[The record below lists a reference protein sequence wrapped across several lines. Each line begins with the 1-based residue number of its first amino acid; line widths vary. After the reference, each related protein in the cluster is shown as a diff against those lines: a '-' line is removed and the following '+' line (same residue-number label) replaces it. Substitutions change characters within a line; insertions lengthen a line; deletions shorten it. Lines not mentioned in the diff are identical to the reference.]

1 MDTIDLAEKK
11 TFLDKF
17 GALFLTA
24 FVFLLPIFIFPSSI
38 LPFQAGKA
46 LLIFIFSLSF
56 FVAWIIDRIRVGK
69 VVIPQSFTLAVLLGL
84 VFVYFISALLSKSV
98 FQGIVGRG
106 FELDT
111 AFSISSFFLILFLIT
126 QFFRTKQSIFNLYI
140 AIFSSFFVLFIFS
153 FIRLVAGPEVFS
165 FGILNTSV
173 SNLIGSWNDFGVFF
187 GLITILSLVMLEILP
202 PKGILRFLL
211 YVATFLSLFA
221 LSVVNFNSV
230 WYVVGFFA
238 LALFVY
244 SFVFAKVFDSEGNKI
259 LEFKDR
265 NFLNLPKLPL
275 LVVLFSIIFLIT
287 GSQFFSKQ
295 YPSLNV
301 GNYISQK
308 LNLVQLEARPSWGTT
323 FDVALNTL
331 KTDSLFGVGPN
342 QFYTEW
348 LKYKP
353 KVVNESAFW
362 NIDFNFGIGIIPSAF
377 ISVGLLGGF
386 FWIIFL
392 FIFFYSSIQIIKKPR
407 EDLFAYYLSVTS
419 FVGASYL
426 WIMSIFYTTSTVPF
440 AFAFIFTGACMASF
454 VVSKD
459 ISEKTFSWNTEPSK
473 RFSVLILSIV
483 FILGSVASFVM
494 VAKRYVSLA
503 YFNNA
508 LLVFNTASDLEG
520 AEQNVRK
527 AISVNGDDT
536 YYRGLSEIALINLNI
551 VASQVTSKTSP
562 EEIRDKF
569 SLLMSGAIQSA
580 QSARDVNPANY
591 QNWISLAKTYEVV
604 VPLKVAGAY
613 ESAKSAYFEAA
624 SRNPTSPAILLSLA
638 RLEVAN
644 GQNEAARN
652 FIKQSLDLK
661 GNYTDAIF
669 LLSQIEVAEGNLDGA
684 IKSVESASIISPNDP
699 TVFFQL
705 GFLHYNNSDY
715 KKAITSL
722 ERAVALES
730 SYANARYFLGLSYDK
745 SGRKE
750 DAIIQ
755 FESIEKTNPTN
766 QEVKFILGNLRAGNG
781 AFSKV
786 APPLDDKPEKRKN
799 TPIEDT
805 NRSNN
810 L

>member
-1 MDTIDLAEKK
+1 MAEKK

-24 FVFLLPIFIFPSSI
+24 FVFLLPIFVFPSSL

-46 LLIFIFSLSF
+46 LLVFIFSISL
-56 FVAWIIDRIRVGK
+56 FVAWVVDRIRVGK
-69 VVIPQSFTLAVLLGL
+69 VVIPKSFALAVLLGL
-84 VFVYFISALLSKSV
+84 VFVYFISALFSKSA

-111 AFSISSFFLILFLIT
+111 AFSILSFFLISFLIT

-153 FIRLVAGPEVFS
+153 FIRFVAGPGVFS
-165 FGILNTSV
+165 FGVLNTSV

-187 GLITILSLVMLEILP
+187 GLITILSMVMLEILP

-211 YVATFLSLFA
+211 YFASALSLLA
-221 LSVVNFNSV
+221 LSVINFNSV

-244 SFVFAKVFDSEGNKI
+244 SFAFAKVFDSEGNKI

-265 NFLNLPKLPL
+265 NFLKLPKVPL
-275 LVVLFSIIFLIT
+275 VVVLFSIIFLIT
-287 GSQFFSKQ
+287 GSQFFSKE
-295 YPSLNV
+295 YPNLNV

-308 LNLVQLEARPSWGTT
+308 LNLVQLEARPSWATT
-323 FDVALNTL
+323 FGVAINTL
-331 KTDSLFGVGPN
+331 KTDPLIGVGPN

-348 LKYKP
+348 IKYKP

-362 NIDFNFGIGIIPSAF
+362 NVDFNFGIGIIPSAF
-377 ISVGLLGGF
+377 VSVGLLGAL

-392 FIFFYSSIQIIKKPR
+392 STFFYSSVRIIKKPK

-419 FVGASYL
+419 FVGAAYL

-440 AFAFIFTGACMASF
+440 AFAFIFTGACLASF
-454 VVSKD
+454 IVSAD
-459 ISEKTFSWNTEPSK
+459 IDEKTFSWNTEPSK
-473 RFSVLILSIV
+473 RFAVLILSIV
-483 FILGSVASFVM
+483 FIVSSATIIIM
-494 VAKRYVSLA
+494 VTKRYISLA

-508 LLVFNTASDLEG
+508 LSIFNTTSGLEG

-527 AISVNGDDT
+527 AISVNEEDV

-551 VASQVTSKTSP
+551 VASQVTPKTPP
-562 EEIRDKF
+562 EEIREKL
-569 SLLMSGAIQSA
+569 SLLMGGAIQSA
-580 QSARDVNPANY
+580 QMARDINPANY
-591 QNWISLAKTYEVV
+591 QNWVSLAKTYEVF
-604 VPLKVAGAY
+604 VPLKIAGAY
-613 ESAKSAYFEAA
+613 ENAKSNYIEAA
-624 SRNPTSPAILLSLA
+624 KINPTNPAILLLLA

-644 GQNEAARN
+644 GQNEVARN
-652 FIKQSLDLK
+652 FIKQSIDLK

-669 LLSQIEVAEGNLDGA
+669 LLSQIEVAEGNLKEA
-684 IKSVESASIISPNDP
+684 INSVESASVISPNDP

-705 GFLHYNNSDY
+705 GFLYYNNSDY

-722 ERAVALES
+722 ERAVALEP

-745 SGRKE
+745 SKRKE

-755 FESIEKTNPTN
+755 FENIEKTNPTN
-766 QEVKFILGNLRAGNG
+766 QEVKFILNNLRAEKD

-786 APPLDDKPEKRKN
+786 APPLDDKPEKRKK
-799 TPIEDT
+799 TPIED
-805 NRSNN
+805 RDQSSN

>member
-1 MDTIDLAEKK
+1 MAEKK

-24 FVFLLPIFIFPSSI
+24 FVFLLPIFVFPSSL

-46 LLIFIFSLSF
+46 LLVFIFSISL
-56 FVAWIIDRIRVGK
+56 FVAWIVDRIRVGR
-69 VVIPQSFTLAVLLGL
+69 VVIPQSFALASLLGL
-84 VFVYFISALLSKSV
+84 VFVYFISALFSKSV
-98 FQGIVGRG
+98 LQGIVGRG

-111 AFSISSFFLILFLIT
+111 AFSILSFFLISFLIT
-126 QFFRTKQSIFNLYI
+126 QFFHTKQSIFNLYI

-153 FIRLVAGPEVFS
+153 FIRLVAGPGVFS

-187 GLITILSLVMLEILP
+187 GLITILSMVMLEILP

-211 YVATFLSLFA
+211 HVATALSLLA
-221 LSVVNFNSV
+221 LSVINFNSV
-230 WYVVGFFA
+230 WYAVGLFA

-265 NFLNLPKLPL
+265 DFLKLPKVP
-275 LVVLFSIIFLIT
+275 LVVILFSVIFLIT
-287 GSQFFSKQ
+287 GSQFFSKE
-295 YPSLNV
+295 YPNLDV
-301 GNYISQK
+301 GDYISQK
-308 LNLVQLEARPSWGTT
+308 LNLVQLEARPSWATT
-323 FDVALNTL
+323 FGIAINTL
-331 KTDSLFGVGPN
+331 KTDSLTGVGPN

-348 LKYKP
+348 IKYRP

-362 NIDFNFGIGIIPSAF
+362 NADFNFGIGIIPSAF
-377 ISVGLLGGF
+377 VSVGILGAL

-392 FIFFYSSIQIIKKPR
+392 FAFFYSSVRIIKKPR

-440 AFAFIFTGACMASF
+440 ALAFIFTGACLASF
-454 VVSKD
+454 IVSAD
-459 ISEKTFSWNTEPSK
+459 IGEKTFSWNTEPSK
-473 RFSVLILSIV
+473 RFAVLILSIV
-483 FILGSVASFVM
+483 FIVSSATIIIM
-494 VAKRYVSLA
+494 VAKRYISLA

-508 LLVFNTASDLEG
+508 LSIFNTTSGLEG
-520 AEQNVRK
+520 AEQNLRK
-527 AISVNGDDT
+527 AISVNEDDI

-551 VASQVTSKTSP
+551 VASQVTPTTPS
-562 EEIRDKF
+562 EEIREKF
-569 SLLMSGAIQSA
+569 SFLMGGAIQSA
-580 QSARDVNPANY
+580 QRARDINPANY
-591 QNWISLAKTYEVV
+591 QNWVSLAKTYEVFV
-604 VPLKVAGAY
+604 SLKIAGAY
-613 ESAKSAYFEAA
+613 ENAKSNYIEAA
-624 SRNPTSPAILLSLA
+624 KINPTNPAILLSLA
-638 RLEVAN
+638 NLEVAN

-669 LLSQIEVAEGNLDGA
+669 LLSQIEVAEGNLKGA
-684 IKSVESASIISPNDP
+684 IKYVESASIISPNDSA
-699 TVFFQL
+699 VFFQL
-705 GFLHYNNSDY
+705 GFLYYNNSEY

-722 ERAVALES
+722 ERAVALEP

-745 SGRKE
+745 SERKE

-755 FESIEKTNPTN
+755 FENIEKTNPTN
-766 QEVKFILGNLRAGNG
+766 QEVKFILNNLRAGKD

-786 APPLDDKPEKRKN
+786 APPLDDKPEKRKKA
-799 TPIEDT
+799 PIEEPD
-805 NRSNN
+805 RSGN